1 MIYIANYAT
10 AGDFEAEQDDPSTRG
25 VSLQE
30 GLDMMASPQLASVA
44 IKMTSEW
51 VDQLKADLFDEVME
65 SMDTSEETKWV
76 STGWNEV
83 DSKDGRRSNQV
94 WDLMDGEELLAKL
107 VVQRVP
113 VSEI

>member
-1 MIYIANYAT
+1 MIYVANYET
-10 AGDFEAEQDDPSTRG
+10 AASFDAEQDDPSMRG

-44 IKMTSEW
+44 MKMTSEW

-65 SMDTSEETKWV
+65 CMDTSEETKWV
-76 STGWNEV
+76 TKGWNEV
-83 DSKDGRRSNQV
+83 DGTDGRRSNQV